1 MILKEK
7 SMMIVLSSP
16 SGAGKTT
23 LARKLQK
30 NNSNFH
36 ISISYTTRQPRSNEV
51 NGKDYYFVSRLEFEK
66 LIQNKSFYEYAT
78 IFENYYGTPKELV
91 VKLLSSGKDILFDI
105 DWQGTQQLKLV
116 KNLPLL
122 TFFIIPPNIQSLKDR
137 LLQRNQ
143 DKKKSVEQRMG
154 KFKEEI
160 IHWTEY
166 DYVVVNDNLDVCYN
180 KIVQT
185 INSEKKGVKE
195 IQDKNKIELRIK
207 DLFK

>member
-23 LARKLQK
+23 LTKKLQK

-78 IFENYYGTPKELV
+78 IFENYYGTPKEPV

-105 DWQGTQQLKLV
+105 DWQGTQQLKQI

-180 KIVQT
+180 KIVQI
-185 INSEKKGVKE
+185 INSEKKVLRKFRT
-195 IQDKNKIELRIK
+195 KIKLN
-207 DLFK
+207 

>member
-1 MILKEK
+1 
-7 SMMIVLSSP
+7 
-16 SGAGKTT
+16 
-23 LARKLQK
+23 
-30 NNSNFH
+30 
-36 ISISYTTRQPRSNEV
+36 
-51 NGKDYYFVSRLEFEK
+51 
-66 LIQNKSFYEYAT
+66 
-78 IFENYYGTPKELV
+78 
-91 VKLLSSGKDILFDI
+91 
-105 DWQGTQQLKLV
+105 
-116 KNLPLL
+116 
-122 TFFIIPPNIQSLKDR
+122 
-137 LLQRNQ
+137 
-143 DKKKSVEQRMG
+143 MG

>member
-1 MILKEK
+1 
-7 SMMIVLSSP
+7 MMIVLSSP

-23 LARKLQK
+23 LTKKLQK

-36 ISISYTTRQPRSNEV
+36 ISISYTTREPRSNEV
-51 NGKDYYFVSRLEFEK
+51 NGKDYYFVPRQDFEK

-78 IFENYYGTPKELV
+78 IFENYYGTPKEPV
-91 VKLLSSGKDILFDI
+91 EKLLTSGKDILFDI
-105 DWQGTQQLKLV
+105 DWQGTQQLK
-116 KNLPLL
+116 KIKSLPLL
-122 TFFIIPPNIQSLKDR
+122 TFFIIPPDIQSLKDR

-160 IHWTEY
+160 IHWKEY
-166 DYVVVNDNLDVCYN
+166 DYVVVNDNLDICYN
-180 KIVQT
+180 KILET

-195 IQDKNKIELRIK
+195 VQDKNKIELKIK
-207 DLFK
+207 DLLR

>member
-30 NNSNFH
+30 NNSNFQ

-51 NGKDYYFVSRLEFEK
+51 NGKDYYFVSRSEFEK

-78 IFENYYGTPKELV
+78 IFENYYGTPKEPV

-105 DWQGTQQLKLV
+105 DWQGTQQLKQI

-122 TFFIIPPNIQSLKDR
+122 TFFIIPPDIQSLKDR

-180 KIVQT
+180 KIVQI

-195 IQDKNKIELRIK
+195 IQDKNKIELRIS

>member
-36 ISISYTTRQPRSNEV
+36 ISISYTTRQPRSNEL

-78 IFENYYGTPKELV
+78 IFENYYGTPKEPV

>member
-23 LARKLQK
+23 LTKKLQK

-78 IFENYYGTPKELV
+78 IFENYYGTPKEPV

>member
-1 MILKEK
+1 MILKQK

-23 LARKLQK
+23 LTKKLQK

-36 ISISYTTRQPRSNEV
+36 ISISYTTREPRSNEV
-51 NGKDYYFVSRLEFEK
+51 NGKDYYFVPRQDFEK

-78 IFENYYGTPKELV
+78 IFENYYGTPKEPV
-91 VKLLSSGKDILFDI
+91 EKLLSSGKDILFDI
-105 DWQGTQQLKLV
+105 DWQGTQQLK
-116 KNLPLL
+116 KIKSLPLL
-122 TFFIIPPNIQSLKDR
+122 TFFIIPPDIQSLKDR

-160 IHWTEY
+160 IHWKEY
-166 DYVVVNDNLDVCYN
+166 DYVVVNDNLDICYN
-180 KIVQT
+180 KILET
-185 INSEKKGVKE
+185 INSEKKGIKE
-195 IQDKNKIELRIK
+195 AQDKNKIELKIK
-207 DLFK
+207 DLLK

>member
-23 LARKLQK
+23 LTRKLQK

-51 NGKDYYFVSRLEFEK
+51 NGKDYYFVSRSEFEK

-78 IFENYYGTPKELV
+78 IFENYYGTPKEPV

-195 IQDKNKIELRIK
+195 IQDKSKIELRIK

>member
-30 NNSNFH
+30 NNSNFQ

-78 IFENYYGTPKELV
+78 IFENYYGTPKEPV

>member
-66 LIQNKSFYEYAT
+66 LIQKCDAVAKR
-78 IFENYYGTPKELV
+78 FESQKMA
-91 VKLLSSGKDILFDI
+91 
-105 DWQGTQQLKLV
+105 QQ
-116 KNLPLL
+116 
-122 TFFIIPPNIQSLKDR
+122 Q
-137 LLQRNQ
+137 QMM
-143 DKKKSVEQRMG
+143 EQ
-154 KFKEEI
+154 
-160 IHWTEY
+160 
-166 DYVVVNDNLDVCYN
+166 
-180 KIVQT
+180 Q
-185 INSEKKGVKE
+185 KE
-195 IQDKNKIELRIK
+195 ITDKANAFCVRYNNLRNNPCGFCSDENGPQKLMEESII
-207 DLFK
+207 

>member
-30 NNSNFH
+30 NNSNFQ

-51 NGKDYYFVSRLEFEK
+51 NGKDYYFVSRSEFEK

-78 IFENYYGTPKELV
+78 IFENYYGTPKEPV

-195 IQDKNKIELRIK
+195 IQDKSKIELRIK

>member
-78 IFENYYGTPKELV
+78 IFENYYGTPKEPV

-207 DLFK
+207 DLLK

>member
-36 ISISYTTRQPRSNEV
+36 ISISYTTRQPRTNEV

-78 IFENYYGTPKELV
+78 IFENYYGTPKEPV

>member
-36 ISISYTTRQPRSNEV
+36 ISISYTTRQPRPNEV
-51 NGKDYYFVSRLEFEK
+51 NGKDYHFVNRPEFEK

-78 IFENYYGTPKELV
+78 IFENYYGTPKEPV

-195 IQDKNKIELRIK
+195 IQDKSKIELRIK

>member
-36 ISISYTTRQPRSNEV
+36 ISISYTTRQPRTNEV

-78 IFENYYGTPKELV
+78 IFENYYGTPKEPV

-180 KIVQT
+180 KIVQI

>member
-51 NGKDYYFVSRLEFEK
+51 NGKDYYFVNRSEFEK

-78 IFENYYGTPKELV
+78 IFENYYGTPKEPV

-207 DLFK
+207 DLLK

>member
-23 LARKLQK
+23 LTRKLQK

-51 NGKDYYFVSRLEFEK
+51 NGKDYYFVSRSEFEK

-78 IFENYYGTPKELV
+78 IFENYYGTPKEPV

-116 KNLPLL
+116 KNLPLV

-180 KIVQT
+180 KIVQI

>member
-30 NNSNFH
+30 NNSNFQ

-51 NGKDYYFVSRLEFEK
+51 NGKDYYFVSRSEFEK

-78 IFENYYGTPKELV
+78 IFENYYGTPKEPV

-207 DLFK
+207 NLFK

>member
-78 IFENYYGTPKELV
+78 IFENYYGTPKEPV

-207 DLFK
+207 GLFK

>member
-30 NNSNFH
+30 NNSNFY

-78 IFENYYGTPKELV
+78 IFENYYGTPKEPV

-122 TFFIIPPNIQSLKDR
+122 TFFIIPPNIPSLKDR

-195 IQDKNKIELRIK
+195 TQDKNKIELRIR

>member
-30 NNSNFH
+30 NNSNFQ

-78 IFENYYGTPKELV
+78 IFENYYGTPKEPV

-143 DKKKSVEQRMG
+143 DKKKSVEQRMS

-180 KIVQT
+180 KIVQI

>member
-1 MILKEK
+1 
-7 SMMIVLSSP
+7 MMIVLSSP

-78 IFENYYGTPKELV
+78 IFENYYGTPKEPV

>member
-23 LARKLQK
+23 LVRKLQK

-51 NGKDYYFVSRLEFEK
+51 NGKDYYFVSRPEFEK

-78 IFENYYGTPKELV
+78 IFENYYGTPKEPV

-166 DYVVVNDNLDVCYN
+166 DYVVVNDNLDVCYT

-207 DLFK
+207 DLLK

>member
-78 IFENYYGTPKELV
+78 IFENYYGTPKEPV

-122 TFFIIPPNIQSLKDR
+122 TFFIIPPNIPSLKDR

-160 IHWTEY
+160 IHWEEY

-180 KIVQT
+180 KIVQI

>member
-51 NGKDYYFVSRLEFEK
+51 NGKDYYFVSRSEFEK

-78 IFENYYGTPKELV
+78 IFENYYGTPKEPV
-91 VKLLSSGKDILFDI
+91 VKLLASGKDILFDI

>member
-30 NNSNFH
+30 NNSNFQ

-78 IFENYYGTPKELV
+78 IFENYYGTPKEPV

-207 DLFK
+207 DLLK